1 LLPDRKVA
9 LKNYKELRLR
19 KKAFIY
25 SLLIPGLGQ
34 FLTGR
39 KITGA
44 TFLIFFLFPFYY
56 LYLIGFSLNYG
67 TISLLLSQLILYF
80 LQAWD
85 ALKSAKRETSPCEDF
100 CPAKVNVPAFMGKCE
115 EGDVEGAWGIFSI
128 YSPFPFTLGE
138 ICHAPCEE
146 KCGILPE
153 RPLKIREVH
162 KELGKAF
169 LEKVNIKSRKPF
181 FPLTNK
187 KVAVVGGGIA
197 GITAAYYLASVGIQV
212 DIFERE
218 KELGGTLN
226 YIPDFKLNKQLFK
239 KELALATSFNC
250 IRIFTE
256 KEINSIPK
264 TYNAVII
271 ATGSQKEKQLEIP
284 VKGKPKVIYPLA
296 FLKNPPHPLHS
307 KKIVIIGAG
316 DTAFDVARLSVR
328 LGAETIVFYRS
339 DKTSMK
345 AQKKEISAAIKEGV
359 KIYTDCQP
367 ERIENNT
374 IIFSCGKANFDYLV
388 PAIGFERDESS
399 IQKLLSSHPNALLV
413 GDAANGMSNA
423 ALASYSGKL
432 AALKILKMLKLHDRA
447 WFTIDA
453 KAEKPTEAKGKNV
466 FLVSE
471 SSLCQHCGEKVRS

>member
-1 LLPDRKVA
+1 MLPDRKVA
-9 LKNYKELRLR
+9 LKNYRELKLR

-39 KITGA
+39 RITGIA
-44 TFLIFFLFPFYY
+44 FLTFFLFPFYY

-67 TISLLLSQLILYF
+67 TISLLLSQSILYF

-100 CPAKVNVPAFMGKCE
+100 CPAKVNIPAFMGKCE

-162 KELGKAF
+162 RELGKTF
-169 LEKVNIKSRKPF
+169 NQEIEVKNRTPF

-187 KVAVVGGGIA
+187 KVAVIGGGIA
-197 GITAAYYLASVGIQV
+197 GITAAYYLASTGIQV
-212 DIFERE
+212 DLFEKE

-226 YIPDFKLNKQLFK
+226 FIPEFKLDKKLFK
-239 KELALATSFNC
+239 KEIALATSFNC

-256 KEINSIPK
+256 KEVKSIPK
-264 TYNAVII
+264 TYDAVII
-271 ATGSQKEKQLEIP
+271 AVGSQKEKQLKIP
-284 VKGKPKVIYPLA
+284 THGTPNIIYPLS
-296 FLKNPPHPLHS
+296 FLKNPPHPLTS

-316 DTAFDVARLSVR
+316 DTAFDVARLAVR
-328 LGAETIVFYRS
+328 SGAEAIVFYRS
-339 DKTSMK
+339 DESSMK

-374 IIFSCGKANFDYLV
+374 IFFSCGKVTFDYLV
-388 PAIGFERDESS
+388 PAIGFEKDE
-399 IQKLLSSHPNALLV
+399 KLIKKLQSSHPNAVLA
-413 GDAANGMSNA
+413 GDAENGMSNA

-432 AALKILKMLKLHDRA
+432 AAYKVLKMLNLHSRA
-447 WFTIDA
+447 WFTVDV
-453 KAEKPTEAKGKNV
+453 KGRKPARAQGKNV